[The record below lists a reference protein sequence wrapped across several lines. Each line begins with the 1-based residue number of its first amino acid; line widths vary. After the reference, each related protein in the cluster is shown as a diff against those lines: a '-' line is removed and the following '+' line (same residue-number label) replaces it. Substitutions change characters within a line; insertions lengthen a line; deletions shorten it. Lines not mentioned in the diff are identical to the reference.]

1 MKEPIKRSIDP
12 LTVFTFLWA
21 CQALVHQEFY
31 NGWIGEGNPWGW
43 GLTGVALATLFFPRS
58 IVLFSMM
65 LLTSIIYNVLQWPFV
80 VNHILVETLFNA
92 VLLTA
97 VGWSMLQRN
106 GDGRA
111 AIIDRSAPVL
121 CVSMVVMYY
130 FAILAKLN
138 AGFFDANQSCVVVMF
153 DDLVRRFPL
162 IPNNALT
169 HNLAIGGTIIVEL
182 AIPVLL
188 TFKRTQWIAV
198 LLGLGFHVMLGLIGH
213 RTFSGLAFAVYA
225 LFLLPGITGV
235 VNDLRNWLDSKV
247 GARTLGFARI
257 ALRVVAAMVALL
269 IVGAEWAG
277 RYRDAL
283 GPVKIYQIP
292 WLIWILWS
300 LAVALLYCFSVKRY
314 SSVDTSGPDLP
325 SHYRPGFLW
334 LLVPLVFLN
343 GSSQYLGFK
352 TETCFTMYSNLRTEG
367 GVNNHFF
374 MPALRLANYQDDLVQ
389 ITETDYSLLQK
400 NYLDK
405 EMYITA
411 FEFQRILS
419 NATEDLNVRFVFR
432 EEQQEIN
439 IKAGVPNEHPLC
451 AYQNPFLAKI
461 LTFRPVP
468 QSNGSPCQH

>member
-1 MKEPIKRSIDP
+1 MRIGVFCSGGDAPGMNACVRAVVRSAISGGHEVVGINRGYDGILDEDFFVNDQNEPKMTLRS
-12 LTVFTFLWA
+12 VS
-21 CQALVHQEFY
+21 
-31 NGWIGEGNPWGW
+31 GWSQKGG
-43 GLTGVALATLFFPRS
+43 
-58 IVLFSMM
+58 
-65 LLTSIIYNVLQWPFV
+65 
-80 VNHILVETLFNA
+80 A
-92 VLLTA
+92 VLRSSRSDRFRTPEGRLHA
-97 VGWSMLQRN
+97 VSMLQRN

-121 CVSMVVMYY
+121 CVSMIVMYY
-130 FAILAKLN
+130 FAVLAKLN